1 MGGELEMTARENI
14 KILLIKENKTLVALA
29 QILTNKFGKKV
40 TADGLSQKLRKGT
53 MRYDEVEKIAEAL
66 GYKINFEKI

>member
-1 MGGELEMTARENI
+1 MTARENI